1 MLEID
6 QRGWQLLAVFL
17 MTLEAADSNLL
28 ACDCDR
34 MQSKKEFNHRT
45 KKVILYLCYF
55 ITGDSIYSVRFLNFH
70 FHVQPRLLRA
80 GHVEGSIA
88 RVFVALNTGARF
100 LTNVALEI
108 PASFGHF

>member
-1 MLEID
+1 LLEID
-6 QRGWQLLAVFL
+6 QHGWQLLAVFL
-17 MTLEAADSNLL
+17 MTLVAADSNLL
-28 ACDCDR
+28 ACDCGR
-34 MQSKKEFNHRT
+34 MQSEKEFNLREKT
-45 KKVILYLCYF
+45 ALLYLCYF
-55 ITGDSIYSVRFLNFH
+55 ITGNSIYSVRFLNFH
-70 FHVQPRLLRA
+70 FHVQPGLLRA